1 MRRREYDVH
10 LPRIALVTSLAFLFA
25 PVIGITNAAVAQTAK
40 KKKKTAP
47 SRRAAAAK
55 VTSKSIIKWKKHGL
69 LDDEIVQRASDG
81 GFKMTPLAKASLKKA
96 RISKSLMAQLEG
108 KPAPT
113 NVGREMTIPEEKP
126 AAKKPVNL
134 AQVGDPNDI
143 DFDSVPPP
151 KGIPEKYVHKD
162 PPKKA
167 TMDRSTRPSAPF
179 EETAEAK
186 PRQDAKPR
194 VADASPSGGSK
205 QKRVVYTAPAA
216 N

>member
-1 MRRREYDVH
+1 
-10 LPRIALVTSLAFLFA
+10 
-25 PVIGITNAAVAQTAK
+25 VIGATHSAVAQTAK
-40 KKKKTAP
+40 KKKKSTAKKT
-47 SRRAAAAK
+47 SAAK
-55 VTSKSIIKWKKHGL
+55 VTSKSIIKWKKQGL
-69 LDDEIVQRASDG
+69 SDDAIVERANDS
-81 GFKMTPLAKASLKKA
+81 GFKMTPIAKTSLKRA
-96 RISKSLMAQLEG
+96 RISKSLLAQLEG
-108 KPAPT
+108 KPAAT

-162 PPKKA
+162 PPKRA
-167 TMDRSTRPSAPF
+167 TIDRSTRPSAPF
-179 EETAEAK
+179 EETTVEAK
-186 PRQDAKPR
+186 PRADSKPK

-205 QKRVVYTAPAA
+205 QKRVVYTAPPAG